1 MVMSGGT
8 SSGRGLGVDRFYS
21 PPAVR
26 RQLEQQRQ
34 QQQQQQ
40 EATLQRPVKA
50 KPKPATPHFM
60 AAAAIDRPVVEN
72 RAESD
77 DSSKPSLSSSSTSS
91 SASHSPSPS
100 PPPRSMPP
108 VANLDRFLESTTPM
122 VPPQHLHVKG
132 RGRRTFDGVESR
144 PYFSLGDLWESFKEW
159 SAYGAGVPLVLNS
172 GDCVVQYYVPYLSAI
187 QLYTDASR
195 TTLRSRQP
203 GEESDARMYQ
213 GTSSDVSSESEAERA
228 VRKRRDSSTTTNHK
242 DQNGLV
248 GEENGVCQQTMLP
261 VFEYLEH
268 NPPYG
273 REPLADKISLLANKF
288 PQLKTY
294 RSYDLLPT
302 SWFSVAWYPIYRIPT
317 GPTLRDLDA
326 CFLSF
331 HTLSTPLKNSFNG
344 HSELNDSCRVRE
356 DNDFTQM
363 SAKLSLPVLGLASY
377 KLKGSIWTNRSLYEQ
392 QRASSLLQDAEN
404 WLQLRKVD
412 HPDFRFF
419 LSHYN
424 TS

>member
-34 QQQQQQ
+34 QQLQQ

-77 DSSKPSLSSSSTSS
+77 DSSKPSLSSSSSS

-108 VANLDRFLESTTPM
+108 VANLDRFLEFTTPM

-132 RGRRTFDGVESR
+132 RGWRTFDGVELR

-187 QLYTDASR
+187 QLYTDVSR

-228 VRKRRDSSTTTNHK
+228 VRKRRDSSTTTSHK

-261 VFEYLEH
+261 
-268 NPPYG
+268 
-273 REPLADKISLLANKF
+273 ISQLANKF

-331 HTLSTPLKNSFNG
+331 HTLSTPLKNSCNG

-356 DNDFTQM
+356 ATDFTQM
-363 SAKLSLPVLGLASY
+363 SAKLSLPALGLASY

>member
-1 MVMSGGT
+1 
-8 SSGRGLGVDRFYS
+8 
-21 PPAVR
+21 
-26 RQLEQQRQ
+26 
-34 QQQQQQ
+34 
-40 EATLQRPVKA
+40 
-50 KPKPATPHFM
+50 M

-72 RAESD
+72 GAESD
-77 DSSKPSLSSSSTSS
+77 DSSKPSLSSSSSSS

-100 PPPRSMPP
+100 PPPPPRSMPP
-108 VANLDRFLESTTPM
+108 VANLDRFLEYTTPM
-122 VPPQHLHVKG
+122 VPPQHLHV
-132 RGRRTFDGVESR
+132 
-144 PYFSLGDLWESFKEW
+144 
-159 SAYGAGVPLVLNS
+159 
-172 GDCVVQYYVPYLSAI
+172 
-187 QLYTDASR
+187 
-195 TTLRSRQP
+195 
-203 GEESDARMYQ
+203 ESDARMYQ

-228 VRKRRDSSTTTNHK
+228 VRKRRDSSTTTSHK

-331 HTLSTPLKNSFNG
+331 HTLSTPLKNSCNG

-356 DNDFTQM
+356 ANDFTQI

>member
-1 MVMSGGT
+1 MVISGGT
-8 SSGRGLGVDRFYS
+8 SSGRGLGVDRFYN

-34 QQQQQQ
+34 QQQE
-40 EATLQRPVKA
+40 EATQQRQVKA
-50 KPKPATPHFM
+50 KPKLATPPV
-60 AAAAIDRPVVEN
+60 ASTDVDRPVVEN

-77 DSSKPSLSSSSTSS
+77 DSSKPSLSSSSSSS

-108 VANLDRFLESTTPM
+108 VANLDRFLESTTPRI
-122 VPPQHLHVKG
+122 PPQYFRVTNT
-132 RGRRTFDGVESR
+132 RGWRTYDAVELR
-144 PYFSLGDLWESFKEW
+144 PYFSLADLWESFEEW
-159 SAYGAGVPLVLNS
+159 SAYGAGVPLVLNG

-187 QLYTDASR
+187 QLYTDSSR
-195 TTLRSRQP
+195 TTLRSRRP
-203 GEESDARMYQ
+203 GEENEAGSLQD
-213 GTSSDVSSESEAERA
+213 TSSDVSSESEAERA
-228 VRKRRDSSTTTNHK
+228 LRKRRDSSTAINHK
-242 DQNGLV
+242 DHQHGFV
-248 GEENGVCQQTMLP
+248 AEENGVCKQTTLP

-294 RSYDLLPT
+294 RSYDLLPI
-302 SWFSVAWYPIYRIPT
+302 SWISVAWYPIYRIPT

-326 CFLSF
+326 CFLTF
-331 HTLSTPLKNSFNG
+331 HTLSTPLKNSPNG
-344 HSELNDSCRVRE
+344 HSVLSNG
-356 DNDFTQM
+356 FAQM
-363 SAKLSLPVLGLASY
+363 SAKLSLPVFGLASY
-377 KLKGSIWTNRSLYEQ
+377 KLKGSIWTDRSLNEQ
-392 QRASSLLQDAEN
+392 QLASSLLQAAEN
-404 WLQLRKVD
+404 WLQHLRVD